1 MKIKA
6 IKINPSLVLFF
17 NILIPTLFMFMAAYP
32 LNYVLMVFASLVLLL
47 SGKIKRTL
55 IFIIIY
61 GLFLGISTFFMNVFQ
76 VGGIVIFLSIM
87 MQFLPCLM
95 MATILFKDY
104 TTAELLSTL
113 EKLPLPRNFVVA
125 VIITLRYVPTFKRE
139 FGYIKESMRL
149 RGIAFTWKKPI
160 ESFRYF
166 IVPQLFRCTALAEE
180 VTSAGLVKG
189 IDANIKR
196 TSYYEQKFRKSD
208 TFLALLLIIG
218 IMWAG
223 LWKI

>member
-47 SGKIKRTL
+47 SGKIKRAL
-55 IFIIIY
+55 IFIVIY
-61 GLFLGISTFFMNVFQ
+61 GLFFGASTFFMNVFQ

-113 EKLPLPRNFVVA
+113 EKLPLPRSLVVA

-196 TSYYEQKFRKSD
+196 TSYYEQKFRTSD
-208 TFLALLLIIG
+208 AFLAILLIIG

>member
-1 MKIKA
+1 MKIRT
-6 IKINPSLVLFF
+6 IKVNPLLVLFF
-17 NILIPTLFMFMAAYP
+17 NIFIPTLFMFMAAYP
-32 LNYVLMVFASLVLLL
+32 LNYVLMVFAALVLIL

-55 IFIIIY
+55 VFIVIY
-61 GLFLGISTFFMNVFQ
+61 GLFFGSSIFFIDVFQ
-76 VGGIVIFLSIM
+76 VEGAVISLSIM

-104 TTAELLSTL
+104 TTAELLSAL
-113 EKLPLPRNFVVA
+113 EKLPLPRNLVVA
-125 VIITLRYVPTFKRE
+125 VIITLRYVPTFKLE

-149 RGIAFTWKKPI
+149 RGIAFTWRKPV

-166 IVPQLFRCTALAEE
+166 IVPQLFRCIALAEE

-196 TSYYEQKFRKSD
+196 TSYYEQKFRTSD
-208 TFLALLLIIG
+208 AFLTVLLIIG
-218 IMWAG
+218 IVWSG

>member
-32 LNYVLMVFASLVLLL
+32 LNYVLMAFASLVLLL
-47 SGKIKRTL
+47 SGKIKRAL
-55 IFIIIY
+55 IFIVIY
-61 GLFLGISTFFMNVFQ
+61 SLFLGISTFFMNVFQ

-113 EKLPLPRNFVVA
+113 EKLPLPRNLVVA

-196 TSYYEQKFRKSD
+196 TSYYEQTFRKSD
-208 TFLALLLIIG
+208 TFLAILLIIG

>member
-32 LNYVLMVFASLVLLL
+32 LNYILMVFASLVLLL
-47 SGKIKRTL
+47 SGKIKRAL
-55 IFIIIY
+55 IFIVIY

-196 TSYYEQKFRKSD
+196 TSYYEQKFRTSD
-208 TFLALLLIIG
+208 AFLAILLIIG

>member
-1 MKIKA
+1 M
-6 IKINPSLVLFF
+6 
-17 NILIPTLFMFMAAYP
+17 
-32 LNYVLMVFASLVLLL
+32 
-47 SGKIKRTL
+47 
-55 IFIIIY
+55 IFIVIY

-113 EKLPLPRNFVVA
+113 EKLPLPRNLVVA

-149 RGIAFTWKKPI
+149 RGIAFTLKKPI

-196 TSYYEQKFRKSD
+196 TSYYEQKCRKSD
-208 TFLALLLIIG
+208 AFLAILLIIG

>member
-6 IKINPSLVLFF
+6 IKINPFLVLFF
-17 NILIPTLFMFMAAYP
+17 NILIPTLFMFMPAYP

-47 SGKIKRTL
+47 SGKIKRAL
-55 IFIIIY
+55 IFIVIY
-61 GLFLGISTFFMNVFQ
+61 GLFFGASTFFMNVFQ

-113 EKLPLPRNFVVA
+113 EKLPLPRNLVVA

-196 TSYYEQKFRKSD
+196 TSYYEQKFGKSD
-208 TFLALLLIIG
+208 TFLAILLIIG